1 MDINDALKNLNN
13 VEKQQVLKILQE
25 ANIKGKSE
33 EYQKLMNDI
42 WDELP
47 IDVDTF
53 IDDDKYM
60 RRYFYPD
67 NKSCIIYPFWRI
79 KLKELFNNPYQ
90 YSEICFTGGIGL
102 GKSEMAKLGLCYLLY
117 RLMCL
122 KNPHLF
128 YNKPLG
134 KPILILFFNNNL
146 KLAENVLLKPFVEMI
161 SSSPWF
167 MERGRLAGREHL
179 RYVPDKLIRIDL
191 GSNANHAIGQDVFA
205 AMVDEINFAS
215 GADVSIEKSKVMEV
229 YNAIN
234 TRITSRFRVEGNVH
248 GKIFMVSSKKSEYD
262 FLEQYAQKMKNNP
275 NFYIVDDKIWNIVPP
290 EKTGYSGNMFNL
302 AIGGDILPSK
312 IIKDNEDIEEYKKQG
327 YEIMEVPIEEKQK
340 FELDMERS
348 LMDIAAV
355 SVSYVTKFL
364 NYEIISQCYSEDKNP
379 FSQEIISTGIKDA
392 MEISDFFLLNEI
404 PKEIR
409 KKPTFIHID
418 TSLTGD
424 RTGIGGVCMLGK
436 ERTDKFD
443 IKANKTI
450 KTYQTI
456 YKHVFNVEIQ
466 CPKNS
471 EISFQ
476 KTRNFISYLRQNGFN
491 ICGITTDGFQ
501 SADTRQMLQLA
512 GFENVDRLN
521 FERTPEIYMNFRNAL
536 IEKRIKLLRLENLER
551 ELLLVE
557 RNNQSGKITH
567 PENTGDGHGD
577 GADGCAGALYNAILH
592 EEEYSNVLTTLEM
605 LSPGDGDID
614 RNEILKIAAGVQ
626 NMMYESQ
633 QQNIQKQNSEI
644 PIKTTSKMSDW
655 IL

>member
-215 GADVSIEKSKVMEV
+215 GADVSMEKSKVMEV

>member
-1 MDINDALKNLNN
+1 MDINDVLKNLNN

-47 IDVDTF
+47 VDVDTF

-167 MERGRLAGREHL
+167 MEHGRLAGREHL

-191 GSNANHAIGQDVFA
+191 GSNANHAIGQDVFG

-614 RNEILKIAAGVQ
+614 RREILKIASGVQ

>member
-1 MDINDALKNLNN
+1 MDINDVLKNLN
-13 VEKQQVLKILQE
+13 
-25 ANIKGKSE
+25 
-33 EYQKLMNDI
+33 NDI

-215 GADVSIEKSKVMEV
+215 GADVSMEKSKVMEV

-443 IKANKTI
+443 MKANKTI

>member
-1 MDINDALKNLNN
+1 MDINDVLKNLNN

-215 GADVSIEKSKVMEV
+215 GADVSMEKSKVMEV

-443 IKANKTI
+443 MKANKTI

>member
-47 IDVDTF
+47 VDVDTF
-53 IDDDKYM
+53 IDNDKYM
-60 RRYFYPD
+60 RNYFYPD
-67 NKSCIIYPFWRI
+67 GKACIVYPRWRQEM
-79 KLKELFNNPYQ
+79 KKVFEDPYK
-90 YSEICFTGGIGL
+90 YSEITVTGGIGL
-102 GKSEMAKLGLCYLLY
+102 GKSEFAKMCLCYLLY

-122 KNPHLF
+122 KNPQLF
-128 YNKPLG
+128 YNKPVS
-134 KPILILFFNNNL
+134 KPIVFLLFNNNL
-146 KLAENVLLKPFVEMI
+146 TLAENVLLKPFVEML

-167 MERGRLAGREHL
+167 MERGQITGREHI
-179 RYVPDKLIRIDL
+179 RYKAKKNIDIL
-191 GSNANHAIGQDVFA
+191 PGSRSSHAIGMDVFA
-205 AMVDEINFAS
+205 GLMDEVNFAP
-215 GADVSIEKSKVMEV
+215 GQDVSLEKNKIMET
-229 YNAIN
+229 YMQIN
-234 TRITSRFRVEGNVH
+234 GRITSRFRVEGNIH
-248 GKIFMVSSKKSEYD
+248 GKLFVVSSKKSEYD
-262 FLEQYAQKMKNNP
+262 FIEQYAQRMKDQP
-275 NFYIVDDKIWNIVPP
+275 NFYMIDDKIWNIVPP
-290 EKTGYSGNMFNL
+290 EKTGYSGKMFNL

-312 IIKDNEDIEEYKKQG
+312 VIGDDEDINDYVKQG
-327 YEIMEVPIEEKQK
+327 YQIMEVPIEEKQK
-340 FELDMERS
+340 FILNMEQS
-348 LMDIAAV
+348 LMDVAAV

-424 RTGIGGVCMLGK
+424 RTGIGAVCMLGK

-443 IKANKTI
+443 MKANKTI

-577 GADGCAGALYNAILH
+577 GADGCVGALYNAILH

-633 QQNIQKQNSEI
+633 RQNIQKQNSEI
-644 PIKTTSKMSDW
+644 PIKTNSKMSDW